1 MFFGILESR
10 CLCLSWGFSLHVL
23 FGMRALECF
32 RICFGLSSTWFPSV
46 LHGDAVDAGAVG
58 LPPACFL
65 FQLLW
70 DFWFLSLSPHGPVR
84 IWKTTNL
91 ASQCAS
97 LSVGWRA
104 SQIFAWTFRAL

>member
-10 CLCLSWGFSLHVL
+10 CLCLSWVFSLHVL

-65 FQLLW
+65 FQLLR
-70 DFWFLSLSPHGPVR
+70 DFWFLSLSLTCFVGDGFRPLEPCVSVCVSR
-84 IWKTTNL
+84 I
-91 ASQCAS
+91 S
-97 LSVGWRA
+97 L
-104 SQIFAWTFRAL
+104 